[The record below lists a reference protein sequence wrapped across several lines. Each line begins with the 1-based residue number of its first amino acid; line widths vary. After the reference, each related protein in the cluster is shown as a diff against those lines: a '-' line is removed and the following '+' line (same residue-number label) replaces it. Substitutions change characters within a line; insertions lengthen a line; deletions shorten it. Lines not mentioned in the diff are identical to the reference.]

1 MCGLLE
7 GTRQLMGLLRGTT
20 VWVLHRL
27 VRPLAVCG
35 HIGGGA
41 AVAVGGLGPL
51 DIKVEELHLQREEN
65 RDK

>member
-7 GTRQLMGLLRGTT
+7 GTRQLMGSRRGATA
-20 VWVLHRL
+20 WVHRPA
-27 VRPLAVCG
+27 RPLAVCG

-65 RDK
+65 RDE